1 MIWKLLRQ
9 HISPAQLTGFF
20 IANVCG
26 MLIVLAGIQFY
37 ADVRPLFTGK
47 DSFAQADYIVISKQ
61 VSTLGSLV
69 GRSSAFSSGD
79 VDDLRGQP
87 FVRDVGGFKPAQFS
101 VSAGLSIGGMRMST
115 DLFFE
120 SVPDRFVDVQS
131 ERWTFDPSSNTV
143 PIILP
148 RNYLNLY
155 NFGFAKSKGLPQISE
170 GLIGALN
177 IDVRLSGNGRER
189 LMRGNIV
196 GFSNRLNT
204 ILVPDAFLDWAN
216 AAYGTGEQVSSSRLI
231 VEVDDAGDERIASY
245 LAGKGYEA
253 EGGMADTGGQSRVLT
268 LVTGIVLAVGT
279 LITVLAFYI
288 LMLSIFL
295 LLQKNSEKLETL
307 LLIGYDSSRIARPYI
322 WLGAALGGISAAV
335 ALAVTFV
342 LRGMYMEKLSPFISA
357 ESGNMLPAVSAG
369 AVLLLL
375 MWAVDAAVIRR
386 KIRKIG
392 RRG

>member
-9 HISPAQLTGFF
+9 HISPPQLAGFF

-37 ADVRPLFTGK
+37 ADVHPLLTGK
-47 DSFAQADYIVISKQ
+47 DSFAKADYIVISKQ

-69 GRSSAFSSGD
+69 GRSSAFSASD
-79 VDDLRGQP
+79 VEELRHQP
-87 FVRDVGGFKPAQFS
+87 FVRDVGGFKPAQFG
-101 VSAGLSIGGMRMST
+101 VSAGIDMGGMRMST

-120 SVPDRFVDVQS
+120 SVPDRFIDVQS
-131 ERWTFDPSSNTV
+131 ERWTFDPASHTV

-155 NFGFAKSKGLPQISE
+155 NFGFARSKGFPQLSE
-170 GLIGALN
+170 GLIGAVN

-204 ILVPDAFLDWAN
+204 ILVPEPFIDWAN
-216 AAYGTGEQVSSSRLI
+216 SAYGGGEQMSSSRLI
-231 VEVDDAGDERIASY
+231 VEVDDAGDGRIASY
-245 LAGKGYEA
+245 LAEKGYEA
-253 EGGMADTGGQSRVLT
+253 EGGMADTGGQARLLR
-268 LVTGIVLAVGT
+268 LVTGIVLAVGV
-279 LITVLAFYI
+279 LITALAFYM

-295 LLQKNSEKLETL
+295 LLEKNSEKLETL
-307 LLIGYDSSRIARPYI
+307 QLIGYDSRRISRPYS
-322 WLGAALGGISAAV
+322 LLAVALGGISAAV
-335 ALAVTFV
+335 ALIVTTV
-342 LRGMYMEKLSPFISA
+342 LRGKYMAVLSSLHPQAQGSI
-357 ESGNMLPAVSAG
+357 LPAVLTGIGLCLLISATDI
-369 AVLLLL
+369 LI
-375 MWAVDAAVIRR
+375 IRR
-386 KIRKIG
+386 KIRKTG